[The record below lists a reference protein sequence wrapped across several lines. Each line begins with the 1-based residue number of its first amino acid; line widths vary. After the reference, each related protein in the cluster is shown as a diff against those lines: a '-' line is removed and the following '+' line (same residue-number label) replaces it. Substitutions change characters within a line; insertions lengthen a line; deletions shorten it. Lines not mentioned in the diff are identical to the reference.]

1 MKLRLVRNE
10 PHVHGWRL
18 SASNH
23 WHTVTPDDCVLGQ
36 LFNELRFSPEDLQT
50 DTELKTFPSSGSC
63 GSIFTATSLWTFMCL
78 YKPACSLRK
87 SNRSEMDGNT
97 CSTTMTLNILHFF
110 FQSGAFPI
118 SVLFPFVI
126 VTHAC
131 FILFLLSFSLLLL
144 LCVFVAF
151 SSPCVIC
158 LMFFTWRH
166 CFFP

>member
-97 CSTTMTLNILHFF
+97 CSTTMTLNILLFF
-110 FQSGAFPI
+110 SNQVPFQF
-118 SVLFPFVI
+118 LF
-126 VTHAC
+126 
-131 FILFLLSFSLLLL
+131 SFLLLL
-144 LCVFVAF
+144 SLMPASYYFFYHFLFCCYCVFVAF